1 MTARTNGAEF
11 KAYYNDKKAW
21 PDGWYHEDATITV
34 NGADID
40 GADYDGGQDDLDVV
54 DDDAILTIAG
64 GGVYKDD
71 GHPLQISME
80 THFTRWRKSQKTER
94 VVVEVDKARK
104 TEFLEAIKRSGARV
118 VK

>member
-21 PDGWYHEDATITV
+21 PEGYYHEGEIITV
-34 NGADID
+34 NGEEDDGKADLAVI
-40 GADYDGGQDDLDVV
+40 
-54 DDDAILTIAG
+54 DDDAIVTISWG
-64 GGVYKDD
+64 CVYKDCGD
-71 GHPLQISME
+71 PLPISME

-94 VVVEVDKARK
+94 VIVEVEKARK
-104 TEFLEAIKRSGARV
+104 TEFLEAIKRVGARV